1 MPESSIPEQA
11 GPDSP
16 VPTPPAQVYLLGD
29 LLALARRSWVEQMS
43 SRLEAAGYPG
53 YRRSDAAVLRLLRRG
68 PISVGQLGTALAVTR
83 QAARKAAD
91 GLELRGYARTQRDD
105 GDSRRLNIALTPLGE
120 AYASAVVE
128 VVTALNRD
136 VARRV
141 GPDQLAAAD
150 AVLRAA
156 LGTDAERRHAA
167 RTVRPPR

>member
-1 MPESSIPEQA
+1 MPEQA

-16 VPTPPAQVYLLGD
+16 APTSPAPIYLLGE
-29 LLALARRSWVEQMS
+29 LLALARRSWVEQMGI
-43 SRLEAAGYPG
+43 RLEAAGYPG

-68 PISVGQLGTALAVTR
+68 PISVGQLGRALAVTR

-105 GDSRRLNIALTPLGE
+105 SDSRRLNIALTPHGE
-120 AYASAVVE
+120 AYASAIVE

-156 LGTDAERRHAA
+156 LATDAERRYAA